1 MYKYPIIPSKFLW
14 TEGRSR
20 FLVICSHSATGL
32 LSYLETCF
40 PAAFRD
46 KRFSKASKYHA
57 RSAVSDISG
66 GIENIINVTGH
77 SHIKPDINRLFS
89 RVRPWF
95 ESQVVDYRVVLEVC
109 HRCLVMIK
117 FWSNDLIG
125 RLYIK

>member
-1 MYKYPIIPSKFLW
+1 MNLVYGFRIEQKSQSEAKIIENKKQCKVKHTRLIYKRQNAYIFQNCLRRKSIKLHKYPIIPSKFLW

-57 RSAVSDISG
+57 RSTVSDISE
-66 GIENIINVTGH
+66 GIENIINA
-77 SHIKPDINRLFS
+77 
-89 RVRPWF
+89 
-95 ESQVVDYRVVLEVC
+95 
-109 HRCLVMIK
+109 M
-117 FWSNDLIG
+117 
-125 RLYIK
+125 